1 MIRIHSEN
9 RRVFLFAQQRAGDWW
24 KSGGNEQKE
33 AHLREA
39 FRKSVWK
46 DVIRVKDPSGKD
58 DIFSTSVAPRFQV
71 VSGYSE
77 TAFSFKGGRHDETAT
92 KTKKRAQIF
101 TYDLKQRK
109 KKGRIIKMKKTVKN
123 IIITLLTA
131 LLLLSVSACS
141 GNSTYNNDS
150 DTNPYGY
157 LLEGFTYEK
166 PDLDLSDA
174 AGVLKS
180 ILEKGTM
187 IVATSPDYPP
197 AEFVTEDGTV
207 YGSEMMLAEYVAEC
221 LGVQLV
227 IETMDFNGTL
237 TAPDTGKVD
246 ISFSGYGWKADR
258 AENYELSVGYTGSD
272 KDYGHTLIVAAK
284 DAGSYSELSDFIGKH
299 ILAQAS
305 SLQQMYVEDQ
315 IIALDPDGGT
325 ELELVSTLDQAIL
338 GLASG
343 KCDAV
348 ALDEHTADSYVAQS
362 DGQFALTGIMFDLS
376 RYGDFDGNVALAK
389 KGETSLMN
397 AVNTI
402 ITFAMEKGYYAEWY
416 TAARELAGVEE

>member
-1 MIRIHSEN
+1 
-9 RRVFLFAQQRAGDWW
+9 
-24 KSGGNEQKE
+24 
-33 AHLREA
+33 
-39 FRKSVWK
+39 
-46 DVIRVKDPSGKD
+46 
-58 DIFSTSVAPRFQV
+58 
-71 VSGYSE
+71 
-77 TAFSFKGGRHDETAT
+77 
-92 KTKKRAQIF
+92 
-101 TYDLKQRK
+101 
-109 KKGRIIKMKKTVKN
+109 MKKAIKN
-123 IIITLLTA
+123 IIITLISV
-131 LLLLSVSACS
+131 LLLLSIS
-141 GNSTYNNDS
+141 GCASSDKNNN
-150 DTNPYGY
+150 TGQNPYAY

-166 PDLDLSDA
+166 PELDLSDA
-174 AGVLKS
+174 EGVLKQV
-180 ILEKGTM
+180 LEKGTL

-197 AEFVTEDGTV
+197 AEFVTEDGSV

-246 ISFSGYGWKADR
+246 ISFSGFGWKADR

-272 KDYGHTLIVAAK
+272 KDYGHTLIVAFK
-284 DAGSYSELSDFIGKH
+284 DAGNYSELSDFIGKH

-315 IIALDPDGGT
+315 IIALDPNGST

-362 DGQFALTGIMFDLS
+362 DGQFALTGVMFDLS

-389 KGETSLMN
+389 KGETSLMA

-402 ITFAMEKGYYAEWY
+402 ISFANEHGYYAEWY
-416 TAARELAGVEE
+416 TAARELAGIEE